1 MILQFTIYRIISRR
15 ELCASL
21 YDCQELQ
28 LICRA
33 MSAFGQSYGY
43 GNVGPPSPLAFL
55 ATSRAFVHSFFLFN
69 LTRQISSSS
78 NQTRLYFLS
87 VSFLGASNSVAF
99 AVATHTY
106 ACCFL
111 CPRHLT
117 HISSLSPA
125 AAGAKSLFVRVSF
138 CLLPKI
144 GFQWILWQM
153 IFAAAAAV
161 PLP

>member
-1 MILQFTIYRIISRR
+1 MILQFTINRIFSRR

-33 MSAFGQSYGY
+33 MSACGQSYGY
-43 GNVGPPSPLAFL
+43 GNVAASPLAFL

-99 AVATHTY
+99 AVATHT
-106 ACCFL
+106 CVL
-111 CPRHLT
+111 GT
-117 HISSLSPA
+117 HTSPA
-125 AAGAKSLFVRVSF
+125 SLLLLLVQSPCLCVFRFVCCPKLGFSGF
-138 CLLPKI
+138 CGK
-144 GFQWILWQM
+144 
-153 IFAAAAAV
+153 
-161 PLP
+161 